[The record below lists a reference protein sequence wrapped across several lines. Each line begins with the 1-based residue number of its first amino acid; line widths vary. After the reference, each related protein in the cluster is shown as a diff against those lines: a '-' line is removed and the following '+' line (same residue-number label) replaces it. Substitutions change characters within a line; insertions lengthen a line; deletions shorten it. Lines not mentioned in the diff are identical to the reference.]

1 MTMRKLALI
10 AVAGLTGMLAATP
23 AQAQRAT
30 ENGVLVIYG
39 DDPCPTNAQ
48 GEEIVVCARRPET
61 ERFRIPQE
69 LRNMEI
75 TPENRSWAVRQQD
88 VLNSSTAAQGIGSCS
103 TVGPGGQTGCFGQA
117 AAAAKAERQ
126 NRERA
131 QQNLPLD

>member
-1 MTMRKLALI
+1 MRSLALI
-10 AVAGLTGMLAATP
+10 AVAGIAAAFTPAP

-30 ENGVLVIYG
+30 ENGVLIVYG
-39 DDPCPTNAQ
+39 DDPCPTNAE
-48 GEEIVVCARRPET
+48 GNEIVVCARRPET

-69 LRNMEI
+69 LRGMEVA
-75 TPENRSWAVRQQD
+75 PENRSWAVRQQD
-88 VLNSSTAAQGIGSCS
+88 ALNAGAQGIGSCS

-126 NRERA
+126 NRQRA

>member
-1 MTMRKLALI
+1 MRSLAFI
-10 AVAGLTGMLAATP
+10 AVAGIAVALVPAP

-39 DDPCPTNAQ
+39 DDPCPTNAE
-48 GEEIVVCARRPET
+48 GNEIVVCARRPET
-61 ERFRIPQE
+61 DRFRIPQE
-69 LRNMEI
+69 LRNLEV

-88 VLNSSTAAQGIGSCS
+88 VLNAGAQGIGSCS
-103 TVGPGGQTGCFGQA
+103 TVGPGGQSGCFGQA

>member
-1 MTMRKLALI
+1 MRTLALI
-10 AVAGLTGMLAATP
+10 AVAGIAAAITPAP

-30 ENGVLVIYG
+30 ENGVLIVYG
-39 DDPCPTNAQ
+39 DDPCPTNAD
-48 GEEIVVCARRPET
+48 GAEIVVCARRPET

-69 LRNMEI
+69 LRGLEI
-75 TPENRSWAVRQQD
+75 APENRSWAVRQQD
-88 VLNSSTAAQGIGSCS
+88 ALNAGAQGIGSCS

-131 QQNLPLD
+131 QSPLD

>member
-1 MTMRKLALI
+1 MRKLALI

-39 DDPCPTNAQ
+39 DDPCPTNAE
-48 GEEIVVCARRPET
+48 GNEIVVCARRPEA

-69 LRNMEI
+69 LRGLEV

-88 VLNSSTAAQGIGSCS
+88 ALNAGKTGIGSCS
-103 TVGPGGQTGCFGQA
+103 TVGPGGGSGCFGQA

-131 QQNLPLD
+131 ASPLD

>member
-1 MTMRKLALI
+1 MRKLALI

-39 DDPCPTNAQ
+39 DDPCPTNAE
-48 GEEIVVCARRPET
+48 GNEIVVCARRPEA

-69 LRNMEI
+69 LRGLEV

-88 VLNSSTAAQGIGSCS
+88 ALNVGKTGIGSCS
-103 TVGPGGQTGCFGQA
+103 TVGPGGASGCFGQA

-131 QQNLPLD
+131 ASPLD

>member
-1 MTMRKLALI
+1 MRSLVLI
-10 AVAGLTGMLAATP
+10 AAAGIAAAFVPTP

-39 DDPCPTNAQ
+39 DDPCPTNAN
-48 GEEIVVCARRPET
+48 GDEIVVCARRPET

-69 LRNMEI
+69 LRNLEI

-88 VLNSSTAAQGIGSCS
+88 VLNSGTASQGIGSCS
-103 TVGPGGQTGCFGQA
+103 TVGPGGQIGCFGQA

-131 QQNLPLD
+131 ASPLD

>member
-1 MTMRKLALI
+1 MRSLVLI
-10 AVAGLTGMLAATP
+10 AAAGIAAAFVPNP

-39 DDPCPTNAQ
+39 DDPCPTNAN
-48 GEEIVVCARRPET
+48 GDEIVVCARRPET

-69 LRNMEI
+69 LRNLEI

-88 VLNSSTAAQGIGSCS
+88 VLNSGTASQGIGSCS
-103 TVGPGGQTGCFGQA
+103 TVGPGGQIGCFGQA

-131 QQNLPLD
+131 ASPLD

>member
-1 MTMRKLALI
+1 MRNLALI
-10 AVAGLTGMLAATP
+10 AVAGIVAAATPAP

-30 ENGVLVIYG
+30 ENGVLIVYG
-39 DDPCPTNAQ
+39 DDPCPTNAE
-48 GEEIVVCARRPET
+48 GNEIVVCARRPET

-69 LRNMEI
+69 LRGMEVA
-75 TPENRSWAVRQQD
+75 PENRSWAVRQQD
-88 VLNSSTAAQGIGSCS
+88 ALNAGAQGIGSCS

-126 NRERA
+126 NRQRA

>member
-1 MTMRKLALI
+1 MRTLVLI
-10 AVAGLTGMLAATP
+10 AAAGIAATFAPTP

-88 VLNSSTAAQGIGSCS
+88 ALTTGTASQGIGSCS

>member
-1 MTMRKLALI
+1 MRRLALI
-10 AVAGLTGMLAATP
+10 AIAGIAAFAAAP

-30 ENGVLVIYG
+30 DNGVLVVYG
-39 DDPCPTNAQ
+39 DDPCPTNAD
-48 GEEIVVCARRPET
+48 GAEIVVCARRPET

-69 LRNMEI
+69 LRNLEI

-88 VLNSSTAAQGIGSCS
+88 SLNAGAQGIGSCS
-103 TVGPGGQTGCFGQA
+103 TVGPGGQIGCFSQA

-131 QQNLPLD
+131 RENLPLD

>member
-1 MTMRKLALI
+1 MRSLVLI
-10 AVAGLTGMLAATP
+10 AAAGIAAVFVPTP

-39 DDPCPTNAQ
+39 DDPCPTNAN
-48 GEEIVVCARRPET
+48 GDEIVVCARRPET

-69 LRNMEI
+69 LRNLEI

-88 VLNSSTAAQGIGSCS
+88 VLNSGTASQGIGSCS
-103 TVGPGGQTGCFGQA
+103 TVGPGGQIGCFGQA

-131 QQNLPLD
+131 ASPLD

>member
-1 MTMRKLALI
+1 MRTLVLI
-10 AVAGLTGMLAATP
+10 AAAGIATAFTPAP

-30 ENGVLVIYG
+30 ENGVLVVYG
-39 DDPCPTNAQ
+39 DDPCPTNAD
-48 GEEIVVCARRPET
+48 GAEIVVCARRPEA

-69 LRNMEI
+69 LRNLEV

-88 VLNSSTAAQGIGSCS
+88 VLNSGTASQGIGSCS
-103 TVGPGGQTGCFGQA
+103 TVGPGGQIGCFGQA

-131 QQNLPLD
+131 ASPLD